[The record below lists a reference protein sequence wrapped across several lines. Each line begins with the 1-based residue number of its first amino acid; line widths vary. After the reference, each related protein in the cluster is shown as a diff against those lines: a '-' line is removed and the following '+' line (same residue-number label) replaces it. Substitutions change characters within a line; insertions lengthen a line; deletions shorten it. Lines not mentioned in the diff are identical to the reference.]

1 MNQKVG
7 SQVEGAV
14 LLLAQMLRCRRRGE
28 TYPLLDWCACG
39 TW

>member
-1 MNQKVG
+1 MNQKVS

-14 LLLAQMLRCRRRGE
+14 LPLAQMLCCRRRGE
-28 TYPLLDWCACG
+28 TYPLLDWCTSA